1 MPRRGPH
8 RQRGRLARMPSA
20 GASPAGVPKAG
31 CGTGAPSRVLLVA
44 LEQLDR
50 DALRPADEADADAG
64 PDRRWL
70 HGEFDAFCL
79 DLGGHRVD
87 ILYGQAEMVEP
98 LIRRD
103 GRGVDAIAG
112 RHRGNEHIGAAKLDV
127 DPPGTANDNA
137 AQDIFE
143 PGGRRLRVGTAQVDV
158 IPSDYRHGGLP
169 FGSLPVAW
177 RASTGDSG
185 GSAINFSYGR
195 SG

>member
-1 MPRRGPH
+1 CPAPAPA
-8 RQRGRLARMPSA
+8 RLAFPGRAADP
-20 GASPAGVPKAG
+20 
-31 CGTGAPSRVLLVA
+31 GAPSRVLLVA

-112 RHRGNEHIGAAKLDV
+112 CHRGNEHIGAAKLDV
-127 DPPGTANDNA
+127 DPSGTANDHA
-137 AQDIFE
+137 AQNIFE

-158 IPSDYRHGGLP
+158 IPGDYRHGGLP
-169 FGSLPVAW
+169 FGSAG
-177 RASTGDSG
+177 RDSG
-185 GSAINFSYGR
+185 GPAVNFSDGR